1 MIASISGIVIN
12 KRLDSL
18 IIETSGVGY
27 LVFTTSAVLA
37 SSQLN
42 KPIKL
47 MTHMVVREDHQSLY
61 GFPTQEE
68 LQLFSMLLSVSG
80 IGPKAALAILNSGQ
94 ATELKSAIAHGD
106 SAIFTAISGVGS
118 KTAQRLILELKNKI
132 GSIGADIT
140 SGDSEEIINA
150 LAGLGYNMYE
160 IRQVLGKISRQMSLE
175 EKVKEALK
183 LLG

>member
-12 KRLDSL
+12 KHSDSL
-18 IIETSGVGY
+18 IIETGGIGY
-27 LVFTTSAVLA
+27 LVFTINDVLA

-47 MTHMVVREDHQSLY
+47 MTHMVIREDHQSLY
-61 GFPTQEE
+61 GFSTQEE

-80 IGPKAALAILNSGQ
+80 IGPKAALGILNSGQ
-94 ATELKSAIAHGD
+94 ASELKSAIARGD
-106 SAIFTAISGVGS
+106 SAIFTAISGVGQ

-132 GSIGADIT
+132 GVGVDTIG
-140 SGDSEEIINA
+140 GDSKEIINA

-160 IRQVLGKISRQMSLE
+160 IRQVLGKISHQMSLE

>member
-12 KRLDSL
+12 KHSDSL
-18 IIETSGVGY
+18 IIETSGIGY
-27 LVFTTSAVLA
+27 LVFTTSDVLA

-47 MTHMVVREDHQSLY
+47 MTHMVIREDHQSLY

-80 IGPKAALAILNSGQ
+80 IGPKASLAILNSGQ
-94 ATELKSAIAHGD
+94 TSELKSAIARDD
-106 SAIFTAISGVGS
+106 SAIFTAISGVGP

-132 GSIGADIT
+132 GVEADIT
-140 SGDSEEIINA
+140 SGDSAEVINA
-150 LAGLGYNMYE
+150 LTGLGYNMYE
-160 IRQVLGKISRQMSLE
+160 IRQVLGKISHQMSLE
-175 EKVKEALK
+175 EKVREALK